1 MITYEISQRD
11 LRYVQRKLQGMEKQ
25 APRAIKNAVNH
36 TAKEA
41 RKKLAAGVQESYT
54 IKSSGFNSRM
64 KINNA
69 TNNRLFAVIRSKGRP
84 LTIVRF
90 HTTAPKGGGKADIV
104 KGGLKELV
112 GPRKIRAFKRKGLM
126 MQRETKERY
135 PLKVLH
141 SSSVPKML
149 EKVYS
154 GERGI
159 KGELNPVIKK
169 TLHDE
174 IKKEIKKLM

>member
-1 MITYEISQRD
+1 MITYEVSQRD

-25 APRAIKNAVNH
+25 APRAIKNAINH

-41 RKKLAAGVQESYT
+41 RKKLAIGAQGSYT
-54 IKSSGFNSRM
+54 VKSGGFNSRM
-64 KINNA
+64 KIQNA
-69 TNNRLFAVIRSKGRP
+69 TNSRLYAIIRSKGKP

-104 KGGLKELV
+104 KGGLKKLV

-126 MQRETKERY
+126 MQRETKARY

-141 SSSVPKML
+141 SNSVPKML

-159 KGELNPVIKK
+159 EGELAPTIQK

-174 IKKEIKKLM
+174 IKKEIKKLV